1 MDAAGSLELG
11 VASGAEFVLER
22 WSKIDKSTIRS
33 FKDDDGIVNDV
44 ALIYSV
50 RNSFPLHYIVFK
62 QLASHI
68 SHEGNNEQLFSQAGH
83 VSDDNGKMD
92 AHRLGVWTSIG
103 VNMSVYEPPW
113 KTILERYL
121 LKFGKGGSVHEDDKG
136 LLDLYGVEEEESIYM
151 VEPYGAT
158 QSDDM

>member
-1 MDAAGSLELG
+1 MKEMGVDAAGSLELG

-50 RNSFPLHYIVFK
+50 RNSFPLHYTVFK
-62 QLASHI
+62 QLASHT

-121 LKFGKGGSVHEDDKG
+121 LKFGEGGSVHEDDKG
-136 LLDLYGVEEEESIYM
+136 LLDLYGVE
-151 VEPYGAT
+151 
-158 QSDDM
+158 

>member
-68 SHEGNNEQLFSQAGH
+68 SHEGNS
-83 VSDDNGKMD
+83 
-92 AHRLGVWTSIG
+92 
-103 VNMSVYEPPW
+103 
-113 KTILERYL
+113 
-121 LKFGKGGSVHEDDKG
+121 
-136 LLDLYGVEEEESIYM
+136 
-151 VEPYGAT
+151 
-158 QSDDM
+158 

>member
-1 MDAAGSLELG
+1 MDGEVSLELG
-11 VASGAEFVLER
+11 VASGTEFVLER

-62 QLASHI
+62 QLTSHI
-68 SHEGNNEQLFSQAGH
+68 SHEGKSEQLFSQAGQ

-92 AHRLGVWTSIG
+92 AHRLG
-103 VNMSVYEPPW
+103 
-113 KTILERYL
+113 
-121 LKFGKGGSVHEDDKG
+121 GGC
-136 LLDLYGVEEEESIYM
+136 
-151 VEPYGAT
+151 
-158 QSDDM
+158 